1 MTNKEMKKLSRA
13 ELLEMLIEQSKRVKE
28 LETQLDEANRK
39 LNERAIILQNAG
51 SIAEAS
57 LQLSDIFETAQKA
70 ADLYLESIKKM
81 ASDNLQKELQ
91 EK

>member
-81 ASDNLQKELQ
+81 ASDNPQKELH